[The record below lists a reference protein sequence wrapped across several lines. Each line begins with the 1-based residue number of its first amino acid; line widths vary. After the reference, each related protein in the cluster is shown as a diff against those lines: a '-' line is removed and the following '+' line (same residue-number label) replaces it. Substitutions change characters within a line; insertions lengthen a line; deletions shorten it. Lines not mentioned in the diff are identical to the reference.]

1 MERVDNVDKKVP
13 ETYGKV
19 TASDKIGKNQE
30 IQSVEKIILCKH
42 KSTSKMESFP
52 HLNVDNVDNYF
63 PRRCSPTCTMS
74 PAPIVINKSP
84 FIHLFNKKFSISSK
98 DGK

>member
-13 ETYGKV
+13 ETYGNV

-42 KSTSKMESFP
+42 KNPHPKWKVFP
-52 HLNVDNVDNYF
+52 
-63 PRRCSPTCTMS
+63 
-74 PAPIVINKSP
+74 I
-84 FIHLFNKKFSISSK
+84 
-98 DGK
+98 

>member
-1 MERVDNVDKKVP
+1 MNFRMSHVKCTFCTNPVKSRDQGNVERVDNVDKKVP

-42 KSTSKMESFP
+42 KNPHPKWKVFP
-52 HLNVDNVDNYF
+52 
-63 PRRCSPTCTMS
+63 
-74 PAPIVINKSP
+74 I
-84 FIHLFNKKFSISSK
+84 
-98 DGK
+98 